1 MRRFMR
7 HPTGIPIEVSSDP
20 SGDAAPEREPNAL
33 LDVGFGG
40 LAFRVGTALDPGAIV
55 RVRIAFVQPAFE
67 TEARVI
73 WCRRGA
79 GGFRVG
85 AEFLQAQDG
94 FRARMVE
101 QVCHIESYRQR
112 VRAREHRELTP
123 GEAALEWIAKFAA
136 HFPKGGGDELQ

>member
-7 HPTGIPIEVSSDP
+7 HPTGIPIEVSSGP
-20 SGDAAPEREPNAL
+20 GSAAPEQQRNAL

-40 LAFRVGTALDPGAIV
+40 LAFRVETRLDPGAIV
-55 RVRIAFVQPAFE
+55 RVRIPFVQPAFE
-67 TEARVI
+67 TDARII
-73 WCRRGA
+73 WCRRGE

-101 QVCHIESYRQR
+101 QVCHIESYRRR
-112 VRAREHRELTP
+112 VRERENRELSAE
-123 GEAALEWIAKFAA
+123 EAALEWIGKFAA
-136 HFPKGGGDELQ
+136 RFPEAGADDRQ